1 MRTRITLECTEC
13 KNRNYNMTKDKKAHP
28 DRMETKN
35 IADSANHT
43 HCTKKRS
50 SSSEGSGIM
59 SETEKTQKKAGFK
72 GLQAEF
78 KKVIWPDKKTLA
90 RQTTAVVAV
99 SVILG
104 ALIAVIDVILKYGI
118 DLLIK

>member
-1 MRTRITLECTEC
+1 MAE
-13 KNRNYNMTKDKKAHP
+13 KA
-28 DRMETKN
+28 
-35 IADSANHT
+35 
-43 HCTKKRS
+43 
-50 SSSEGSGIM
+50 
-59 SETEKTQKKAGFK
+59 KTQKKSWFK

-104 ALIAVIDVILKYGI
+104 ALIAVIVVILRYGI
-118 DLLIK
+118 DFLVK